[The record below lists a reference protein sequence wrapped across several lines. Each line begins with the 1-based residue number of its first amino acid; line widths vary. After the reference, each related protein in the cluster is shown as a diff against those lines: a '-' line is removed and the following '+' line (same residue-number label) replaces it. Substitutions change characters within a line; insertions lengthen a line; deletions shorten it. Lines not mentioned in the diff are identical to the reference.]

1 MVGAEKME
9 IVTNCYLFLQGL
21 SDLEH
26 EEDGE
31 HNPDYDHDAFLGHE
45 DKKTFDQLSPEESK
59 ERLG

>member
-1 MVGAEKME
+1 ME